1 MEQLSIIPTPTL
13 SNIITEDEIYKFT
26 LGNVNVSL
34 ANAIR
39 RTILSDI
46 PTLAF
51 HTENNKENQCK
62 IEINTSRM
70 HNELIKH
77 RLSCIPINMKELDIL
92 PNNYVLEL
100 DVKNDGENTIIVT
113 TEDFKIKN
121 KENGNYL
128 TREETRKYSPR
139 IKKQICISILCV
151 FVRK

>member
-13 SNIITEDEIYKFT
+13 SNIITEDEVYKFT

-51 HTENNKENQCK
+51 YTENNKENQCK

-70 HNELIKH
+70 HNELMEH
-77 RLSCIPINMKELDIL
+77 L
-92 PNNYVLEL
+92 V
-100 DVKNDGENTIIVT
+100 
-113 TEDFKIKN
+113 
-121 KENGNYL
+121 
-128 TREETRKYSPR
+128 
-139 IKKQICISILCV
+139 
-151 FVRK
+151 